1 MGVYIRVKKPIKF
14 IMTEED
20 YNKSSREEQ
29 RLVDNTENVFPLYTL
44 GFEPIEHLTQ
54 FQWGY
59 WECETPTSI
68 SISVPYSTWGEF
80 RTMLANLV
88 DEKYTHYMQWL
99 NNETFAQKP
108 FNEIINFADN
118 EGCFDYKIC
127 EELIKD
133 FEQYYDKAKKK
144 LSENVENEWKWHI
157 YTKIMQIIKDCIKCK
172 GVVYYS

>member
-1 MGVYIRVKKPIKF
+1 
-14 IMTEED
+14 
-20 YNKSSREEQ
+20 
-29 RLVDNTENVFPLYTL
+29 
-44 GFEPIEHLTQ
+44 
-54 FQWGY
+54 
-59 WECETPTSI
+59 
-68 SISVPYSTWGEF
+68 
-80 RTMLANLV
+80 
-88 DEKYTHYMQWL
+88 MQWL

-133 FEQYYDKAKKK
+133 FEQYYDKAKEK

-172 GVVYYS
+172 GVVYYR